1 MSSLLCPPFFA
12 DKHFH
17 IGTLDDKRAALLSK
31 GEEFVSQAKKR
42 PNVSSS
48 LPTLLEKPSWAS
60 GVLVG
65 VFSLVGLGLPRLPKI
80 FPGVKLTQSSVFRQR
95 VYWASCVTSMT
106 SIVWFM
112 CLISRLREL
121 DDWIDEILC
130 STSSLLVLPPNFMR
144 ELTSN
149 GEILWRAEEL
159 LWTSPRMFPG
169 VVWATWRTT
178 RCKCQSSARTQYS
191 VYGILR
197 LSVFVII
204 R

>member
-1 MSSLLCPPFFA
+1 MSNTAVPPNFKQIRYNVLTSLSTFFCTQAFPYWHSRRQASCAAVERRGIRFSGQETAECLVIIA
-12 DKHFH
+12 DTFGEA
-17 IGTLDDKRAALLSK
+17 ILSLW
-31 GEEFVSQAKKR
+31 R
-42 PNVSSS
+42 
-48 LPTLLEKPSWAS
+48 

-65 VFSLVGLGLPRLPKI
+65 VFALVGLGLPKI

-130 STSSLLVLPPNFMR
+130 STSSLLVLPPNFMG

-149 GEILWRAEEL
+149 GEIL
-159 LWTSPRMFPG
+159 
-169 VVWATWRTT
+169 
-178 RCKCQSSARTQYS
+178 
-191 VYGILR
+191 
-197 LSVFVII
+197 
-204 R
+204 